1 MSFEFT
7 TENKK
12 KFDEYLK
19 RYPEKRA
26 VLLPALWLVQDQEG
40 WISPEAMEYVAS
52 LLDLTPAHVY
62 ETATF
67 YTQFQ
72 KKPVGKYHLQ
82 VCNSVC
88 CWLRGSEKTVAYL
101 KEKLG
106 CDVGETTEDGQF
118 HLSTVECLGSCGSAP
133 MLQVNADDY
142 HENLT
147 EEKIDQLIE
156 ALKKK

>member
-1 MSFEFT
+1 MSFKYSD
-7 TENKK
+7 ENQK
-12 KFDEYLK
+12 KFENYLK

-26 VLLPALWLVQDQEG
+26 VLLPALWLVQDQQG
-40 WISPEAMEYVAS
+40 WISPEAMEYVAG
-52 LLDLTPAHVY
+52 LLDLTPAYVY

-67 YTQFQ
+67 YTQFN
-72 KKPVGKYHLQ
+72 KKPVGKHHLQ

-88 CWLRGSEKTVAYL
+88 CWLRGSGKTVEYL
-101 KEKLG
+101 KHKLG
-106 CDVGETTEDGQF
+106 CDVGESTADGRF

-147 EEKIDQLIE
+147 EEKLNKLIE
-156 ALKKK
+156 DLRKK